1 MLTPETLRGY
11 IEAGLACDELD
22 VSGDGHHFE
31 ARIVCKAFEGKRLIA
46 RHQMVYAVLGDRM
59 RQEIHALSMK
69 TLTPA
74 EAAENR
80 SSN

>member
-1 MLTPETLRGY
+1 MLSPETLRGY
-11 IEAGLACDELD
+11 IAAGLACDELE

-74 EAAENR
+74 EAAETPQL
-80 SSN
+80 